1 MLQEASPPPSQYGI
15 VLAGAAEMRS
25 GKRVIAGQPVVLNS
39 RGPLLMIV
47 RVIKLKK
54 SCQLQFF
61 LCSLKNVFFP
71 FRCPIYEPEKILIKE
86 ISPDLVL
93 SKQCILSV

>member
-1 MLQEASPPPSQYGI
+1 

-25 GKRVIAGQPVVLNS
+25 GKRVITGPAIMLNS

-47 RVIKLKK
+47 IVIKLKK

-61 LCSLKNVFFP
+61 LCSLKNFFFP
-71 FRCPIYEPEKILIKE
+71 FRCPIYELEKILIKE
-86 ISPDLVL
+86 ISPDFIL
-93 SKQCILSV
+93 SKHCILSV